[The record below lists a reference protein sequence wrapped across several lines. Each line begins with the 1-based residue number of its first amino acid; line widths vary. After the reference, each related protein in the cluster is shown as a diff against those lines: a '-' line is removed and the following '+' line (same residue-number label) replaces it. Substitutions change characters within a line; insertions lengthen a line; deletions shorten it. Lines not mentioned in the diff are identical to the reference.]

1 MPDPSPHEPPQR
13 SWPWRSLLPPLMA
26 VVICMIVGVGA
37 LAALGYPPAEVLRAV
52 WNKVIWREDPSLRL
66 IAWANVLQ
74 YATPI
79 LLTGL
84 AVTVAFRASVW
95 NIGAQGQYLAGAI
108 AGNVVGAFLNAP
120 AGVTIP
126 LLLLSAI
133 AAGAAVALIAAIL
146 DWWRKV
152 PVVLSTLLLNFIV
165 IELLRYLIV
174 GPMRDPGAIVRT
186 RELLPS
192 AQLPLIGEMRL
203 QPGFFF
209 ALASAALVWLILRQT
224 TFGFRL
230 RVVGENPVAAR
241 FSGMSVPKVSLATLA
256 LSGALAGLAGGLEI
270 SGVRHELVF
279 SDADSGYGFT
289 GIAVALL
296 GRLNPAGV
304 IAAALFFGLLRACF
318 FALQIEARV
327 PSVRGLALQGL
338 VIILMLVL
346 TQPTMMR
353 TILGRKGR
361 KGTT

>member
-1 MPDPSPHEPPQR
+1 MANPNPLEKPR
-13 SWPWRSLLPPLMA
+13 GSWPWRPLLPPMVA
-26 VVICMIVGVGA
+26 VAVCVIAGVGA
-37 LAALGYPPAEVLRAV
+37 LAALGYAPGEVLPAV
-52 WNKVIWREDPSLRL
+52 WNKVIWRSDPHLRWV
-66 IAWANVLQ
+66 AWGNVLQ

-108 AGNVVGAFLNAP
+108 AGNVVGAFVAWP
-120 AGVTIP
+120 AVVTIP
-126 LLLLSAI
+126 MLLAVAI
-133 AAGAAVALIAAIL
+133 AAGAVVAMIAAIL

-174 GPMRDPGAIVRT
+174 GPLRDPGGIVRT
-186 RELLPS
+186 RELLNG
-192 AQLPLIGEMRL
+192 AQLPVMGEMRL

-209 ALASAALVWLILRQT
+209 GLVSAGIVWLILRQT

-241 FSGMSVPKVSLATLA
+241 FAGMSVARVSLMTLA

-270 SGVRHELVF
+270 AGVRHELVF

-296 GRLNPAGV
+296 GRLNPVGV
-304 IAAALFFGLLRACF
+304 VAAALFFGLLRACF
-318 FALQIEARV
+318 FALEIEARV
-327 PSVRGLALQGL
+327 PSVTGMALQGL

-353 TILGRKGR
+353 RILRR
-361 KGTT
+361 KGTI

>member
-1 MPDPSPHEPPQR
+1 LVS
-13 SWPWRSLLPPLMA
+13 A
-26 VVICMIVGVGA
+26 VV
-37 LAALGYPPAEVLRAV
+37 
-52 WNKVIWREDPSLRL
+52 
-66 IAWANVLQ
+66 
-74 YATPI
+74 
-79 LLTGL
+79 
-84 AVTVAFRASVW
+84 
-95 NIGAQGQYLAGAI
+95 
-108 AGNVVGAFLNAP
+108 
-120 AGVTIP
+120 
-126 LLLLSAI
+126 
-133 AAGAAVALIAAIL
+133 AGAAIAMIASIL

-192 AQLPLIGEMRL
+192 AQLPVIGEMRL

-209 ALASAALVWLILRQT
+209 ALAAAALVWWILRQT

-241 FSGMSVPKVSLATLA
+241 FSGISVARVSLATLA
-256 LSGALAGLAGGLEI
+256 LSGALAGLAGGLEVA
-270 SGVRHELVF
+270 GVRHELVF

-296 GRLNPAGV
+296 GRLNPIGV

-318 FALQIEARV
+318 FALEIEARV
-327 PSVRGLALQGL
+327 PSVTGLALQGL

-346 TQPTMMR
+346 TQPTR
-353 TILGRKGR
+353 FSKWLGKSRVYYR
-361 KGTT
+361 

>member
-1 MPDPSPHEPPQR
+1 VPNALPLEPPPR
-13 SWPWRSLLPPLMA
+13 SWPWRALLPPLVA
-26 VVICMIVGVGA
+26 VVICMVAGVGA
-37 LAALGYPPAEVLRAV
+37 LAALGYPPGEVLGAV
-52 WNKVIWREDPSLRL
+52 ATKVLWHPNSSLRVV
-66 IAWANVLQ
+66 AWANILQ

-108 AGNVVGAFLNAP
+108 AANIVGAFLGAP
-120 AGVTIP
+120 AAVTIP
-126 LLLLSAI
+126 ILLIAGIGAGAMVAMI
-133 AAGAAVALIAAIL
+133 AAVL

-174 GPMRDPGAIVRT
+174 GPLRDPGAIVRT
-186 RELLPS
+186 RELLPG
-192 AQLPLIGEMRL
+192 AQIPVIGEMRL
-203 QPGFFF
+203 QPGFF
-209 ALASAALVWLILRQT
+209 AAILAAGVVWFVLRQT

-241 FSGMSVPKVSLATLA
+241 FAGISVPRVSLATLA
-256 LSGALAGLAGGLEI
+256 FSGALAGLAGALEI

-296 GRLNPAGV
+296 GRLNPLGV

-318 FALQIEARV
+318 FALEIEARV
-327 PSVRGLALQGL
+327 PSVTGLALQGL
-338 VIILMLVL
+338 VIVLMLVV
-346 TQPTMMR
+346 TQAGLVR
-353 TILGRKGR
+353 KWLGK
-361 KGTT
+361 

>member
-1 MPDPSPHEPPQR
+1 MPNPSPLEPPPR
-13 SWPWRSLLPPLMA
+13 SWPWRPLLPPLVA
-26 VVICMIVGVGA
+26 VLICMIVGVGA
-37 LAALGYPPAEVLRAV
+37 LAALGFPPREVLDAV
-52 WNKVIWREDPSLRL
+52 WNKVIWRQDSSLRL

-108 AGNVVGAFLNAP
+108 AGNVVGAFLSAP
-120 AGVTIP
+120 PSLTIP
-126 LLLLSAI
+126 VLLLAAI
-133 AAGAAVALIAAIL
+133 AAGAAIALIAAIL

-174 GPMRDPGAIVRT
+174 GPLRDLGAIVRT

-192 AQLPLIGEMRL
+192 TQLPLIGEMRL

-209 ALASAALVWLILRQT
+209 ALAAAAIVWFILRQT

-241 FSGMSVPKVSLATLA
+241 FAGISVPRMSLATLA
-256 LSGALAGLAGGLEI
+256 FSGALAGLAGGLEI

-279 SDADSGYGFT
+279 SDAESGYGFT

-296 GRLNPAGV
+296 GRLNPVGV
-304 IAAALFFGLLRACF
+304 ILAALFFGLLRACF
-318 FALQIEARV
+318 FALQIEAQV
-327 PSVRGLALQGL
+327 PSVTGLALQGL

-346 TQPTMMR
+346 TQPTA
-353 TILGRKGR
+353 IRKWLA
-361 KGTT
+361 KS

>member
-1 MPDPSPHEPPQR
+1 
-13 SWPWRSLLPPLMA
+13 MA
-26 VVICMIVGVGA
+26 VLICVIVGVAA
-37 LAALGYPPAEVLRAV
+37 LAALGYPPSQVLGAV
-52 WNKVIWREDPSLRL
+52 WGKILWHRDPALRL

-108 AGNVVGAFLNAP
+108 AGNIVGAFVAAP
-120 AGVTIP
+120 GLVAIP
-126 LLLLSAI
+126 LLLI
-133 AAGAAVALIAAIL
+133 AAVVAGAAIAMIAAIL

-186 RELLPS
+186 RELLPD

-209 ALASAALVWLILRQT
+209 ALAAAALVWFILRKT

-241 FSGMSVPKVSLATLA
+241 FAGMSVPKISLATLA
-256 LSGALAGLAGGLEI
+256 LSGALAAMAGGLEI

-296 GRLNPAGV
+296 GRLNPMGV

-318 FALQIEARV
+318 FALEIEARV
-327 PSVRGLALQGL
+327 PSVTGLALQGL

-346 TQPTMMR
+346 TQPGMVGKMR
-353 TILGRKGR
+353 RK
-361 KGTT
+361 

>member
-1 MPDPSPHEPPQR
+1 
-13 SWPWRSLLPPLMA
+13 LPPLIA
-26 VVICMIVGVGA
+26 VLICMMAGVGA
-37 LAALGYPPAEVLRAV
+37 LAALGFPPGEVLGAV
-52 WNKVIWREDPSLRL
+52 WSKILWHRDPALRL
-66 IAWANVLQ
+66 VAWANVLQ

-108 AGNVVGAFLNAP
+108 AGNLVGAFLVAS
-120 AGVTIP
+120 GVVTIP
-126 LLLLSAI
+126 ILLLSAVL
-133 AAGAAVALIAAIL
+133 AGAVMAMIAAIL

-165 IELLRYLIV
+165 IELLHYLIV

-186 RELLPS
+186 RELLLG

-203 QPGFFF
+203 QAGFFF
-209 ALASAALVWLILRQT
+209 ALAAAALVWFILRQT

-230 RVVGENPVAAR
+230 RVVGENPIAAR
-241 FSGMSVPKVSLATLA
+241 FAGISVPKVSLATLA

-296 GRLNPAGV
+296 GRLNPMGV

-318 FALQIEARV
+318 FALEIEARV
-327 PSVRGLALQGL
+327 PSVTGLALQGL

-353 TILGRKGR
+353 RIMGGTGR
-361 KGTT
+361 KGTS

>member
-1 MPDPSPHEPPQR
+1 MSNPSPLEPLPR
-13 SWPWRSLLPPLMA
+13 SWPWRPLLPPLIA
-26 VVICMIVGVGA
+26 VVICMITGVGA
-37 LAALGYPPAEVLRAV
+37 LAALGYPPSDVLGAV
-52 WNKVIWREDPSLRL
+52 WSKVLWHRDPGLRL
-66 IAWANVLQ
+66 VAWANVLQ

-108 AGNVVGAFLNAP
+108 AGNLVGAFMSAP
-120 AGVTIP
+120 GLVTIP
-126 LLLLSAI
+126 ILLVGAI
-133 AAGAAVALIAAIL
+133 VAGALVAMIAAIL

-165 IELLRYLIV
+165 TELLRYLIV

-186 RELLPS
+186 RELRPG

-203 QPGFFF
+203 GPGFFF
-209 ALASAALVWLILRQT
+209 ALASAGLVWFILRQT

-241 FSGMSVPKVSLATLA
+241 FAGISVPRVSLATLA

-279 SDADSGYGFT
+279 SDVDSGYGFT

-296 GRLNPAGV
+296 GRLNPVGV

-318 FALQIEARV
+318 FALEIEARV
-327 PSVRGLALQGL
+327 PSVTGLALQGL

-346 TQPTMMR
+346 TQPAVMAKLR
-353 TILGRKGR
+353 RK
-361 KGTT
+361 

>member
-1 MPDPSPHEPPQR
+1 MPNPSPLEPQPR
-13 SWPWRSLLPPLMA
+13 SWPWRPLLMALLA
-26 VVICMIVGVGA
+26 VVICMIVGVCA
-37 LAALGYPPAEVLRAV
+37 LAALGYPPSEVLGAV
-52 WNKVIWREDPSLRL
+52 GSKVLWHRDPSLRL
-66 IAWANVLQ
+66 IAWSNVLQ

-108 AGNVVGAFLNAP
+108 AGNVVGAFVAGP

-126 LLLLSAI
+126 ILLVAAVVAGALVAMI
-133 AAGAAVALIAAIL
+133 AAVLEA
-146 DWWRKV
+146 WRKV
-152 PVVLSTLLLNFIV
+152 PVVLSTLLLNFIL

-174 GPMRDPGAIVRT
+174 GAMRDPGAIVRT

-192 AQLPLIGEMRL
+192 AQLPVIGETRL

-209 ALASAALVWLILRQT
+209 ALASAALIWFILRQT

-241 FSGMSVPKVSLATLA
+241 FAGISVPTVSLATLA

-270 SGVRHELVF
+270 CGVRHELVF
-279 SDADSGYGFT
+279 SDADTGSGFT

-296 GRLNPAGV
+296 GRLN
-304 IAAALFFGLLRACF
+304 
-318 FALQIEARV
+318 
-327 PSVRGLALQGL
+327 
-338 VIILMLVL
+338 
-346 TQPTMMR
+346 
-353 TILGRKGR
+353 
-361 KGTT
+361 